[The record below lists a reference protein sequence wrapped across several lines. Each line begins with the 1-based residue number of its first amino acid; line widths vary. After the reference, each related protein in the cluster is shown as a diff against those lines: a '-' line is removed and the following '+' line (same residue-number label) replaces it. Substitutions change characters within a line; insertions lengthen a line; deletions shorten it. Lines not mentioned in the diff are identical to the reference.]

1 MSMRLFIDNPVTE
14 EKNVSPSSLKEKH
27 VDDIAASERSDVDG
41 NTIDKN
47 NMTRTAQPDLFEII
61 DQILQKL
68 SKDRPPQTK
77 KAKRRNR
84 KPAKE

>member
-1 MSMRLFIDNPVTE
+1 MRLFINQSSITDG
-14 EKNVSPSSLKEKH
+14 KKASPSLKDEH
-27 VDDIAASERSDVDG
+27 VDDVAASERSDVDG
-41 NTIDKN
+41 NTVDKN
-47 NMTRTAQPDLFEII
+47 NMTRTAQSDLFEII

-77 KAKRRNR
+77 KAKRRSR